1 MLLENIIKSLVFPEA
16 IIVCTWLVLE
26 RSFCQALRVSFCNL
40 VVVPLE
46 K

>member
-1 MLLENIIKSLVFPEA
+1 MLLENSIKSVVFPETV
-16 IIVCTWLVLE
+16 IVYTWLVLE
-26 RSFCQALRVSFCNL
+26 FMLSGTQSVSFCNL

>member
-1 MLLENIIKSLVFPEA
+1 MFLENIIKSVVFPEA
-16 IIVCTWLVLE
+16 VIVCTWLVLE
-26 RSFCQALRVSFCNL
+26 FIFSDTQRVSFCNL